1 MAYVTKSIS
10 KVVQDIYKG
19 NVFLPAIQ
27 RKYVWTPNQITRL
40 MDSIMCGYPFG
51 TFLFWRVKYRVAN
64 AKCYSM
70 YEFIR
75 DYDERKRY
83 NEQTIRPFPVSQ
95 ENPDRSFVAVLDGQQ
110 RLTSLY
116 IALMGSMTIRRYRA
130 RIDNVDAYQKKELY
144 FDLHSQVQNN
154 DYDNS
159 DSDVTFLFDFLT
171 TDEARQDNTHF
182 WFKVKDILRFPDLEA
197 LNDYI
202 YDEGFAQD
210 RAAIK
215 NLTRLFARIQ
225 TDELI
230 NYYELDKDSMDE
242 ILNIFVRVNSAGTV
256 LSKTDL
262 LFSTIVAAWDQGRAK
277 FDDLQKKINDW
288 KGYRFEFSNDFLLS
302 AFLYVEDLSTSLK
315 VESFSEDNVKKI
327 QEHWDDI
334 VAAITNTVDLLVAF
348 GFSGENII
356 AYNAILPV
364 IYYRYKRGAG
374 AYNSQ
379 QVKNEWR
386 KYLVVAQLNRI
397 FGRSSN
403 SVLSVIRN
411 ELKKHLGEDNDF
423 SLSWLQN
430 IVFTGNTTL
439 KCTKDEIGDWFD
451 KFEKGAATFMV
462 LSLLYPIDVRYKFDQ
477 DHMHPYSSFESSKLP
492 TQTREE
498 LKALQQKSN
507 NLANLQILSDSE
519 NRSKNDQAL
528 QDWLKKDDNV
538 KKVKYLPEGVSYELK
553 DCEAFWNARRELMI
567 EKLVKILCPDEKIS
581 DQHDTIPEG
590 EAATQE

>member
-10 KVVQDIYKG
+10 KVVQDIYAG

-64 AKCYSM
+64 EKCYSM

-95 ENPDRSFVAVLDGQQ
+95 EDPDRSFVAVLDGQQ

-159 DSDVTFLFDFLT
+159 DVTFLFDFLT
-171 TDEARQDNTHF
+171 ADEAQQDNTHF

-202 YDEGFAQD
+202 YNEGFAQD
-210 RAAIK
+210 KVAIR
-215 NLTRLFARIQ
+215 NLTRLFARVQ

-242 ILNIFVRVNSAGTV
+242 ILDIFVRVNSAGTV

-277 FDDLQKKINDW
+277 FDDLLKNINAEGNHF
-288 KGYRFEFSNDFLLS
+288 KFTNDFLLS
-302 AFLYVEDLSTSLK
+302 AFLYVEDLPTSLK
-315 VESFSEDNVKKI
+315 VESFSGDNVKKI

-334 VAAITNTVDLLVAF
+334 VAAISDTVKLLVDF
-348 GFSGENII
+348 GFSSENII

-364 IYYRYKRGAG
+364 IYYRYNRGSDVF
-374 AYNSQ
+374 NSK

-386 KYLVVAQLNRI
+386 KYLVVAQLNHI

-411 ELKKHLGEDNDF
+411 ELKKRLGEGNDF
-423 SLSWLQN
+423 SLSWLQS

-451 KFEKGAATFMV
+451 KFEKGAETFMV

-477 DHMHPYSSFESSKLP
+477 DHMHPYSSFESAKLP

-498 LKALQQKSN
+498 LKALQHKRN

-528 QDWLKKDDNV
+528 QDWLKKDDNE

-553 DCEAFWNARRELMI
+553 DCEAFWKARRELMI
-567 EKLVKILCPDEKIS
+567 KELVKILCPDEDIS
-581 DQHDTIPEG
+581 DQHDTIPEE
-590 EAATQE
+590 EAATLE

>member
-10 KVVQDIYKG
+10 KVVQDIYAG

-64 AKCYSM
+64 EKCYSM

-95 ENPDRSFVAVLDGQQ
+95 EDPDRSFVAVLDGQQ

-159 DSDVTFLFDFLT
+159 DVTFLFDFLT
-171 TDEARQDNTHF
+171 ADEAQQDNTHF

-202 YDEGFAQD
+202 YNEGFAQD
-210 RAAIK
+210 KVAIR
-215 NLTRLFARIQ
+215 NLTRLFARVQ

-242 ILNIFVRVNSAGTV
+242 ILDIFVRVNSAGTV

-277 FDDLQKKINDW
+277 FDDLLKNINAEGNHF
-288 KGYRFEFSNDFLLS
+288 KFTNDFLLS
-302 AFLYVEDLSTSLK
+302 AFLYVEDLPTSLK
-315 VESFSEDNVKKI
+315 VESFSGDNVKKI

-334 VAAITNTVDLLVAF
+334 VAAISDTVKLLVDF
-348 GFSGENII
+348 GFSSENII

-364 IYYRYKRGAG
+364 IYYRYNRGSDVF
-374 AYNSQ
+374 NSK

-386 KYLVVAQLNRI
+386 KYLVVAQLNHI

-411 ELKKHLGEDNDF
+411 ELKKRLGEGNDF
-423 SLSWLQN
+423 SLSWLQS

-451 KFEKGAATFMV
+451 KFEKGAETFMV

-477 DHMHPYSSFESSKLP
+477 DHMHPYSSFESAKLP
-492 TQTREE
+492 AQTREE
-498 LKALQQKSN
+498 LKVLQHKRN

-528 QDWLKKDDNV
+528 QDWLKKDDNE

-553 DCEAFWNARRELMI
+553 DCEAFWKARRELMI
-567 EKLVKILCPDEKIS
+567 KELVKILCPDEDIS

>member
-1 MAYVTKSIS
+1 
-10 KVVQDIYKG
+10 
-19 NVFLPAIQ
+19 
-27 RKYVWTPNQITRL
+27 
-40 MDSIMCGYPFG
+40 
-51 TFLFWRVKYRVAN
+51 
-64 AKCYSM
+64 
-70 YEFIR
+70 
-75 DYDERKRY
+75 
-83 NEQTIRPFPVSQ
+83 
-95 ENPDRSFVAVLDGQQ
+95 
-110 RLTSLY
+110 
-116 IALMGSMTIRRYRA
+116 MTIRRYRA

-159 DSDVTFLFDFLT
+159 DVTFLFDFLT
-171 TDEARQDNTHF
+171 ADEAQQDNTHF

-202 YDEGFAQD
+202 YNEGFAQD
-210 RAAIK
+210 KVAIR
-215 NLTRLFARIQ
+215 NLTRLFARVQ

-242 ILNIFVRVNSAGTV
+242 ILDIFVRVNSAGTV

-277 FDDLQKKINDW
+277 FDDLLKNINAEGNHF
-288 KGYRFEFSNDFLLS
+288 KFTNDFLLS
-302 AFLYVEDLSTSLK
+302 AFLYVEDLPTSLK
-315 VESFSEDNVKKI
+315 VESFSGDNVKKI

-334 VAAITNTVDLLVAF
+334 VAAISDTVKLLVDF
-348 GFSGENII
+348 GFSSENII

-364 IYYRYKRGAG
+364 IYYRYNRGSDVF
-374 AYNSQ
+374 NSK

-386 KYLVVAQLNRI
+386 KYLVVAQLNHI

-411 ELKKHLGEDNDF
+411 ELKKRLGEGNDF
-423 SLSWLQN
+423 SLSWLQS

-451 KFEKGAATFMV
+451 KFEKGAETFMV

-477 DHMHPYSSFESSKLP
+477 DHMHPYSSFESAKLP

-498 LKALQQKSN
+498 LKALQHKRN

-528 QDWLKKDDNV
+528 QDWLKKDDNE

-553 DCEAFWNARRELMI
+553 DCEAFWKARRELMI
-567 EKLVKILCPDEKIS
+567 KELVKILCPDEDIS
-581 DQHDTIPEG
+581 DQHDTIPEE
-590 EAATQE
+590 EAATLE

>member
-10 KVVQDIYKG
+10 KVVQDIYAG

-64 AKCYSM
+64 EKCYSM

-95 ENPDRSFVAVLDGQQ
+95 EDPDRSFVAVLDGQQ

-159 DSDVTFLFDFLT
+159 DVTFLFDFLT
-171 TDEARQDNTHF
+171 ADEAQQDNTHF
-182 WFKVKDILRFPDLEA
+182 WFKVTDILRFPDLEA

-202 YDEGFAQD
+202 YNEGFAQD
-210 RAAIK
+210 KVAIR
-215 NLTRLFARIQ
+215 NLTRLFARVQ

-242 ILNIFVRVNSAGTV
+242 ILDIFVRVNSAGTV

-277 FDDLQKKINDW
+277 FDDLLKNINAEGNHF
-288 KGYRFEFSNDFLLS
+288 KFTNDFLLS
-302 AFLYVEDLSTSLK
+302 AFLYVEDLPTSLK
-315 VESFSEDNVKKI
+315 VESFSGDNVKKI

-334 VAAITNTVDLLVAF
+334 VAAISDTVKLLVDF
-348 GFSGENII
+348 GFSSENII

-364 IYYRYKRGAG
+364 IYYRYNRGSDVF
-374 AYNSQ
+374 NSK

-386 KYLVVAQLNRI
+386 KYLVVAQLNHI

-411 ELKKHLGEDNDF
+411 ELKKRLGEGNDF
-423 SLSWLQN
+423 SLSWLQS

-451 KFEKGAATFMV
+451 KFEKGAETFMV

-477 DHMHPYSSFESSKLP
+477 DHMHPYSSFESAKLP

-498 LKALQQKSN
+498 LKALQHKRN

-528 QDWLKKDDNV
+528 QDWLKKDDNE

-553 DCEAFWNARRELMI
+553 DCEAFWKARRELMI
-567 EKLVKILCPDEKIS
+567 KELVKILCPDEDIS
-581 DQHDTIPEG
+581 DQHDTIPEE
-590 EAATQE
+590 EAATLE